1 LTTVQKAKEAF
12 KWTLYLRGL
21 SQLITWVIS
30 LVVIRF
36 LTPTDYGIVAL
47 TEIIFMFMM
56 LFCSA
61 GLGDA
66 LIQRKDADELF
77 VRKMLNI
84 LLIVTAVMC
93 TMLFISAPYLA
104 EYYNQPSLTI
114 VLRLSSFIFI
124 LTPWLVLASS
134 LLAKKMD
141 FKSRGQI
148 DLFAAVTTSLLSLL
162 LAYKGFGF
170 WALIISSLLNT
181 LLRTFGYTLTIRKI
195 YFPKLD
201 LGDMWLPFK
210 FGITVAATSMMFGL
224 FMKVDVLVIANQI
237 DTQTLGYYALAMH
250 LALLPMVKIMPLVNE
265 VAYPMY
271 ASIKENPAECRRIF
285 GYILRIISFTM
296 FPIFFI
302 FSATAPELV
311 KILLGE
317 QWLPAVIALQIIL
330 LTIPFRIISNLFS
343 PLLKALGHPQTG
355 LQHVTFSC
363 FTVALLFYYAAPYG
377 LNALAYAWC
386 IATPLILIFALN
398 LSTKRAG
405 ILFIDL
411 LKSISKPAFISL
423 ITLLLIHLIN
433 IAKLDEFNVYIL
445 LSLKL
450 FTGLISYI
458 GLSSIFNRNQL
469 NEIIKFKL

>member
-1 LTTVQKAKEAF
+1 
-12 KWTLYLRGL
+12 
-21 SQLITWVIS
+21 
-30 LVVIRF
+30 
-36 LTPTDYGIVAL
+36 
-47 TEIIFMFMM
+47 
-56 LFCSA
+56 
-61 GLGDA
+61 
-66 LIQRKDADELF
+66 
-77 VRKMLNI
+77 
-84 LLIVTAVMC
+84 
-93 TMLFISAPYLA
+93 
-104 EYYNQPSLTI
+104 
-114 VLRLSSFIFI
+114 
-124 LTPWLVLASS
+124 
-134 LLAKKMD
+134 
-141 FKSRGQI
+141 
-148 DLFAAVTTSLLSLL
+148 
-162 LAYKGFGF
+162 
-170 WALIISSLLNT
+170 
-181 LLRTFGYTLTIRKI
+181 
-195 YFPKLD
+195 
-201 LGDMWLPFK
+201 
-210 FGITVAATSMMFGL
+210 
-224 FMKVDVLVIANQI
+224 
-237 DTQTLGYYALAMH
+237 
-250 LALLPMVKIMPLVNE
+250 MVKIMPLVNE